1 MRCYKIIDGE
11 YIIAIGTGA
20 AGGIEISETEYN
32 DILSVINSCP
42 NEEGKDYKLRS
53 DLAWESF
60 DAPELEED
68 PSDEVSYAEI
78 ISEIE
83 EVLAE

>member
-1 MRCYKIIDGE
+1 MIDDAD
-11 YIIAIGTGA
+11 YIVAIGTGKT
-20 AGGIEISETEYN
+20 GGIEISESEYN
-32 DILSVINSCP
+32 NIMNVIQSQP
-42 NEEGKDYKLRS
+42 TEEGKDYKLRT
-53 DLAWESF
+53 DLTWESF

-78 ISEIE
+78 ISALE